1 MMVQI
6 FMVPLG
12 AVYLL
17 FAGYFFKGWFELYKQ
32 DTKMSAE
39 DKQLSKVILAIATV
53 LWPVVV
59 PISYAEK
66 LSKAKNA
73 AQPHTKKVPYGG

>member
-1 MMVQI
+1 MVQI
-6 FMVPLG
+6 FMVFLG

-17 FAGYFFKGWFELYKQ
+17 FAGYFFKGWVQLYKQ

-39 DKQLSKVILAIATV
+39 EKQLSRVILAIATV